1 MTGTIT
7 AVYLNKGYGFITL
20 PSNDGRRGRDLFF
33 HETDLDDDL
42 EFDEQLNE
50 RRVQFEQTTGRK
62 GERAA
67 NVRAADDAW
76 ASD

>member
-7 AVYLNKGYGFITL
+7 AVYLQKGYGFITL
-20 PSNDGRRGRDLFF
+20 PSDESGRRGRDLFF
-33 HETDLDDDL
+33 HETDLDDEL
-42 EFDEQLNE
+42 AFDEQLNE

-67 NVRAADDAW
+67 NVRAMD
-76 ASD
+76 